1 MKKDSILVQ
10 GQLVDIHNRAIFPAE
25 ITIENQTIVKIRS
38 VASAPAIFI
47 LPGFVD
53 AHVHIESSMLAPS
66 EFAPMALEHGTLAT
80 VSDPHEIANVLG
92 EDGVRWMAENGKSA
106 PLHFHFGAPSCVPA
120 TTFETAGDVIDAAG
134 IRRLLEDKTCHYLA
148 EMMNWPG
155 VIFQDPMVMEKLAL
169 SKELGVPIDGHAPGL
184 RGQQAK
190 DYFAAGIETDHECFT
205 LEEAMEKAAMG
216 VKILIREGSAARN
229 FEALIDLFR
238 HYPGQVMFCSDDKH
252 PDDLILGH
260 INLLVSR
267 ALAKGFD
274 LFDVL
279 RAASLHPVEHYRL
292 PIGLL
297 REGDPADFI
306 LVESLQ
312 KMNVLQTW
320 RKGEIVFDKGRF
332 RWEPEPVSDLPNRF
346 FAHFPEAS
354 QYQVASEQK
363 ERSWVNVM
371 DAIEGQLI
379 TKGRIAEM
387 EVKQGC
393 ILADPA
399 RDILH
404 LTVVNR
410 YRNEKPANAFI
421 SGFGLKNA
429 AIASSVAHDS
439 HNIVAVGTHTHLLK
453 KAVDA
458 VMEAGGGISIATENG
473 VEVLSLPIAGLMSPE
488 KGEVVGHRYE
498 ALTQLARQQSST
510 PKAPYMLL
518 SFMALLV
525 IPELKLSDLGLFD
538 GLKFAF
544 TDLEVTGK

>member
-1 MKKDSILVQ
+1 MKKETILIQ
-10 GQLVDIHNRAIFPAE
+10 GQLVDIHNRVIFPAE
-25 ITIENQTIVKIRS
+25 IRIENQIIVQIKS
-38 VASAPAIFI
+38 VSSAPAVFI
-47 LPGFVD
+47 LPGLVD

-66 EFAPMALEHGTLAT
+66 EFAPLALAHGTLAT

-92 EDGVRWMAENGKSA
+92 EEGVRWMAENGKSA

-120 TTFETAGDVIDAAG
+120 TIFETAGDAIDAAG
-134 IRRLLEDKTCHYLA
+134 IRRLLENKTCHYLA

-155 VIFQDPMVMEKLAL
+155 VIFKDPMVLEKLAL

-184 RGQQAK
+184 RGEQAK
-190 DYFAAGIETDHECFT
+190 AYFAEGIQTDHECFT
-205 LEEAMEKAAMG
+205 LEEAMEKAALG

-229 FEALIDLFR
+229 FEALIDLLR
-238 HYPGQVMFCSDDKH
+238 HYPSQVMFCSDDKH
-252 PDDLILGH
+252 PDDLLVGH

-279 RAASLHPVEHYRL
+279 RSASLHPVEHYGL

-320 RKGEIVFDKGRF
+320 RKGEIVFEKDRF
-332 RWEPEPVSDLPNRF
+332 QWSPPPVTDLPNRF
-346 FAHFPEAS
+346 SAHYPDAEQYLIPS
-354 QYQVASEQK
+354 QRV
-363 ERSWVNVM
+363 ERTHVMVM

-379 TKGRIAEM
+379 TKGRVVEL
-387 EVKQGC
+387 EVKHGAIQ
-393 ILADPA
+393 ADPG
-399 RDILH
+399 RNVLH
-404 LTVVNR
+404 ISVVNR
-410 YRNEKPANAFI
+410 YKTVAPANAFI
-421 SGFGLKNA
+421 AGFGLKKA

-439 HNIVAVGTHTHLLK
+439 HNIVAVGSHPELIK
-453 KAVDA
+453 QAVDA
-458 VMEAGGGISIATENG
+458 VMEAGGGISIATDEG
-473 VEVLSLPIAGLMSPE
+473 VNVLSLPIAGLMSPD
-488 KGEVVGHRYE
+488 KGEIVGNKYE
-498 ALTQLARQQSST
+498 YLTQLARQKGST

-538 GLKFAF
+538 GLKFSF
-544 TDLEVTGK
+544 TDLEV